1 MKIVKVI
8 WVDAET
14 VGDCNWQDFNEIKLI
29 AKNDPPLM
37 QSVGFVLHDCESHI
51 SIVDS
56 VGEEDCGHLTKIPK
70 KMIKEVVELSC

>member
-14 VGDCNWQDFNEIKLI
+14 VGDCNWQDIEEIKVI
-29 AKNDPPLM
+29 AKQNPPIM
-37 QSVGFVLHDCESHI
+37 QTVGFVLHQSETHV

-56 VGEEDCGHLTKIPK
+56 LGEEDCGHLTKIPNS
-70 KMIKEVVELSC
+70 MIQEMVELK